1 MAEKRYYWLKLYK
14 DFFTSKRIKML
25 RSVAGGDTYTIIYLK
40 MQLKAL
46 DTDGYLYFDGYMND
60 FAEELALDID
70 ESVDNVKITI
80 QFLMNVGLLECNAN
94 EYKLSFMENVVGS
107 ETASAQRARDYRIRQ
122 KDVKALQ
129 CNNNVTESSQL
140 PNVEKEKEIDKEKDK
155 RFIKP
160 SVNDIADYCNNN
172 NYNIDAERFYDYY
185 ESKGWKVGKAP
196 MKDWKAA
203 VRMWSRNNKQEN
215 KMPDF
220 TLKKKER
227 KLSAEDE
234 EILRRLREG

>member
-1 MAEKRYYWLKLYK
+1 MANNDKKRYYWLKLHK
-14 DFFTSKRIKML
+14 DFFKRHEIKIVEDMPNGKEYIL
-25 RSVAGGDTYTIIYLK
+25 FYLK
-40 MQLKAL
+40 LL
-46 DTDGYLYFDGYMND
+46 L
-60 FAEELALDID
+60 
-70 ESVDNVKITI
+70 ESVTHEGKLRFSDTIPYNVQMLASLTNTNIDIVKSAMQIFLELKMIEVLDDETI
-80 QFLMNVGLLECNAN
+80 YMIEVEQLI
-94 EYKLSFMENVVGS
+94 GS
-107 ETASAQRARDYRIRQ
+107 ETGAAARKREQRAIGTDVGQLGDNVPKRLDIRDKSIE
-122 KDVKALQ
+122 
-129 CNNNVTESSQL
+129 NN
-140 PNVEKEKEIDKEKDK
+140 K